1 MSWKNIIENSI
12 QLILVFVGL
21 GLYTEL
27 VLKDILIESIKTE
40 TTKIEN
46 NITTEID
53 NKFKKVGE
61 VISNMPLNI
70 EPRSEQDIS
79 PKQLSTASIESNCI
93 PSGYTLVK
101 TENLTRRQKKRLKID

>member
-1 MSWKNIIENSI
+1 MTWKNIIENSI

-46 NITTEID
+46 NIKTEID

-61 VISNMPLNI
+61 VVSNLPLSI
-70 EPRSEQDIS
+70 EPSNVQEIALKPITSEDCEVS
-79 PKQLSTASIESNCI
+79 KSEYDKLSDGE
-93 PSGYTLVK
+93 K
-101 TENLTRRQKKRLKID
+101 RRLSRWLKD